1 MKITGNFS
9 KSEFEC
15 KCGCEMP
22 NDVLDNI
29 KLLAIQLQTIR
40 GYVGQPIKINSAYR
54 CEFHNNMIGSNS
66 KTSQHLL
73 GKASD
78 ITINTFTPNE
88 VADVIENLLVN
99 EMLGSF
105 YIGGLGRYNT
115 FTHVDIRDYKAR
127 WDNRK

>member
-1 MKITGNFS
+1 MKLTNNFS
-9 KSEFEC
+9 KSEFNC

-22 NDVLDNI
+22 NEVLDNI

-40 GYVGQPIKINSAYR
+40 EYVGQPIKINSAYR
-54 CEFHNNMIGSNS
+54 CELHNSIIGGV
-66 KTSQHLL
+66 KTSQHIL

-78 ITINTFTPNE
+78 ITINTFTPDE
-88 VADVIENLLVN
+88 VVDVIENLLVN
-99 EMLGSF
+99 EMLPSF

-115 FTHVDIRDYKAR
+115 FTHLDIRDYKAR

>member
-1 MKITGNFS
+1 MKLTGNFS

-40 GYVGQPIKINSAYR
+40 EYVGQPIKINSAYR
-54 CEFHNNMIGSNS
+54 CELHNSIIGGS
-66 KTSQHLL
+66 KRSQHKL

-78 ITINTFTPNE
+78 ITINTFTPDE
-88 VADVIENLLVN
+88 VVDVIENLLVN

-115 FTHVDIRDYKAR
+115 FTHLDIRDYKAR

>member
-1 MKITGNFS
+1 MKLTGNFS
-9 KSEFEC
+9 KSEFNC

-40 GYVGQPIKINSAYR
+40 EYVGQPIKINSAYR
-54 CEFHNNMIGSNS
+54 CQLHNSIIGGV
-66 KTSQHLL
+66 KTSQHIL

-78 ITINTFTPNE
+78 ITINNFTPDE

-115 FTHVDIRDYKAR
+115 FTHLDIRDYKAR
-127 WDNRK
+127 WDNRR

>member
-1 MKITGNFS
+1 MKLTNNFN
-9 KSEFEC
+9 KSEFNC

-40 GYVGQPIKINSAYR
+40 EYVGQPIKINSAYR
-54 CEFHNNMIGSNS
+54 CEFHNSITKGV
-66 KTSQHLL
+66 KKSQHIL

-78 ITINTFTPNE
+78 ITINNFTPDE

-115 FTHVDIRDYKAR
+115 FTHLDIRDYKAR
-127 WDNRK
+127 WDNRR

>member
-1 MKITGNFS
+1 MKLTDNFS
-9 KSEFEC
+9 KSEFNC

-22 NDVLDNI
+22 NDILDNI

-40 GYVGQPIKINSAYR
+40 EYVGQPIKINSAYR
-54 CEFHNNMIGSNS
+54 CELHNSIIGGV
-66 KTSQHLL
+66 KTSQHIL

-78 ITINTFTPNE
+78 ITINTFTPDE
-88 VADVIENLLVN
+88 VVGVIENLLVN

-115 FTHVDIRDYKAR
+115 FTHLDIRSYKAR
-127 WDNRK
+127 WDKRI

>member
-1 MKITGNFS
+1 MKLTDNFS
-9 KSEFEC
+9 KSEFNC

-40 GYVGQPIKINSAYR
+40 EYVGQPIKINSAYR
-54 CEFHNNMIGSNS
+54 CELHNSIIGGV
-66 KTSQHLL
+66 KTSQHIL

-78 ITINTFTPNE
+78 ITINTFTPDE
-88 VADVIENLLVN
+88 VVDVIENLLVN

-115 FTHVDIRDYKAR
+115 FTHLDIRDDKAR
-127 WDNRK
+127 WDKRR

>member
-1 MKITGNFS
+1 MKLTDNFS
-9 KSEFEC
+9 KSEFNC

-40 GYVGQPIKINSAYR
+40 EYVGQPIKINSAYR
-54 CEFHNNMIGSNS
+54 CKLHNSIIGGV
-66 KTSQHLL
+66 KTSQHIL

-78 ITINTFTPNE
+78 ITINTFTPDE
-88 VADVIENLLVN
+88 VVDVIENLLIN

-115 FTHVDIRDYKAR
+115 FTHLDIRDYKAR

>member
-1 MKITGNFS
+1 MKLTDNFS
-9 KSEFEC
+9 KSEFNC

-29 KLLAIQLQTIR
+29 KLLAIELQTIR
-40 GYVGQPIKINSAYR
+40 EYVGQPIKINSAYR
-54 CEFHNNMIGSNS
+54 CELHNSIIGGV
-66 KTSQHLL
+66 KTSQHIL

-78 ITINTFTPNE
+78 ITINTFTPDE
-88 VADVIENLLVN
+88 VVDVIENLLIN

-115 FTHVDIRDYKAR
+115 FTHLDIRDYKAR

>member
-1 MKITGNFS
+1 MKLTNNFS
-9 KSEFEC
+9 KSEFNC

-40 GYVGQPIKINSAYR
+40 EYVGQPIKINSAYR
-54 CEFHNNMIGSNS
+54 CELHNSIIGGV
-66 KTSQHLL
+66 KTSQHIL

-78 ITINTFTPNE
+78 ITINTFTPDE
-88 VADVIENLLVN
+88 VVDVIENLLVN

-115 FTHVDIRDYKAR
+115 FTHLDIRSCKAR